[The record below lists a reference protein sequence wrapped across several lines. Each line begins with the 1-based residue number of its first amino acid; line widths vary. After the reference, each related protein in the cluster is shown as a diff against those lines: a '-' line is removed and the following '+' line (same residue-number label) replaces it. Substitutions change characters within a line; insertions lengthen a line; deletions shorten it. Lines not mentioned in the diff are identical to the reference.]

1 MGSGPGLCQVHR
13 IARYREPCRNDVA
26 EHFNHADLA
35 VALDIQHTVVVPISD
50 QETAAV
56 RFYRVLDTRVNE
68 ERSTRRV
75 TQGECADVG
84 DDGKAVWSIHSVN
97 PDHAGA
103 ADIWANERDE

>member
-1 MGSGPGLCQVHR
+1 MGNGPGLGQVHR

-26 EHFNHADLA
+26 KRFKHADLA
-35 VALDIQHTVVVPISD
+35 VARDMQHTVVVTVSD
-50 QETAAV
+50 QEAAAV
-56 RFYRVLDTRVNE
+56 RFYRVLDTRRNE

-103 ADIWANERDE
+103 AHI